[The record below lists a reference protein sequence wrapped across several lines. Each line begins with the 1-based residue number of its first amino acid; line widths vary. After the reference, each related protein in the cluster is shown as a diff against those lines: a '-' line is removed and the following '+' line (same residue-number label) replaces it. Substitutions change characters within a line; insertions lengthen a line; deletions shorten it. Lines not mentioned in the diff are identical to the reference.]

1 MQLSNFS
8 FALLA
13 AVIALTA
20 CHSAPP
26 AAPESA
32 SGQSQPEAPA
42 STVSTPIASP
52 QQPAQAASHPTKQK
66 LNTSA
71 QNIAQQDLDHE
82 SGENTS
88 AQNIAQLDLANEA
101 GVRDGRYAMWVH
113 VTEGGKS
120 VSNLPVLAFNTSN
133 KLAAAARTNE
143 DGDAMLK
150 VQATTYRITATR
162 GRWHAEQTVTYH
174 PGNQFELALRH

>member
-1 MQLSNFS
+1 MQFSNSS
-8 FALLA
+8 FALLTV
-13 AVIALTA
+13 VIVLTA

-32 SGQSQPEAPA
+32 SSQSQPQVPAPTVNAPA
-42 STVSTPIASP
+42 AKP
-52 QQPAQAASHPTKQK
+52 QQPAHPAQK
-66 LNTSA
+66 IPKSEPTLTASA
-71 QNIAQQDLDHE
+71 QD
-82 SGENTS
+82 
-88 AQNIAQLDLANEA
+88 IAQLDLDSEG
-101 GVRDGRYAMWVH
+101 GVRDGSYAMWVH

-162 GRWHAEQTVTYH
+162 GRWHAQQTVTYH
-174 PGNQFELALRH
+174 PGNQFELTLQH